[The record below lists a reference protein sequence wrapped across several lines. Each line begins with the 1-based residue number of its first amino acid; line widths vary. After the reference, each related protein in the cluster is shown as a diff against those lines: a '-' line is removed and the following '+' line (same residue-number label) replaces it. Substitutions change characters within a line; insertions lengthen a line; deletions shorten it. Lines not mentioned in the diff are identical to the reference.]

1 MKAPLLPVEP
11 VAAAAVEAGDSPN
24 TKGCEVLLPKL
35 KLAEAGLLGVLLK
48 PPGEAKGLPG

>member
-1 MKAPLLPVEP
+1 MKAPLPVEP
-11 VAAAAVEAGDSPN
+11 VAAVVEAGDSPN